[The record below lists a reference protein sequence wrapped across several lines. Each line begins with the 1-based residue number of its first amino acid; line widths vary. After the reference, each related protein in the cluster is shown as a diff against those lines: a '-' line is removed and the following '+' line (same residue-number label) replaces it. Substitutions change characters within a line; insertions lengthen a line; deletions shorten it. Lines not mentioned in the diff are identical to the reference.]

1 MFFCG
6 LSLNTSLLQ
15 VQKIL
20 LSSLV
25 AKRSKQRNTLA
36 TLVCL
41 LLCLHLNGFEYFFS
55 TGLAVLRKEIDSQ
68 SELKMYCKL
77 RLFVGPLSHSF
88 LKLEGVRE

>member
-1 MFFCG
+1 MRMLVMLFCG

-25 AKRSKQRNTLA
+25 AKQSKQRDTLA

-41 LLCLHLNGFEYFFS
+41 LLCLPLNGYEYFFN
-55 TGLAVLRKEIDSQ
+55 TGLAALGKEIDSQ
-68 SELKMYCKL
+68 
-77 RLFVGPLSHSF
+77 
-88 LKLEGVRE
+88 